1 MRFPPDLL
9 RQCWFLAGPTACGKT
24 AVGVALAERLDA
36 EVVSLDSMTLYRG
49 LNVGTAKPTATERG
63 SIPHHLLDVLD
74 PWAEFSVADYL
85 AAAERVCREIVD
97 RGRVP
102 LFVGGTGLYLRSL
115 LRGVFEGPSADWEYR
130 RRLEAQAGTHPPGWL
145 HAQLAQVDPAAAARL
160 HPADE
165 RRLIRA
171 LEIHHRTGRPAS
183 EQQQEPPLPPDQR
196 PPHVYW
202 LVPPRDWLYER
213 INTRVDQMIQQGLVD
228 EVRRLLADPRGL
240 SRTARQALGYK
251 EIIEHL
257 EGRRPLP
264 EAVERLK
271 TRTRQ
276 FAKRQH
282 TWFRHLEECR
292 PVPITGKESA
302 AEIAARILHLALPG
316 PDLPARQTA
325 EVDAPLL
332 DPSAG
337 GERPL

>member
-1 MRFPPDLL
+1 MRFPPELL

-24 AVGVALAERLDA
+24 AVGVALAERIDA

-49 LNVGTAKPTATERG
+49 LDVGTAKPTAAERHA
-63 SIPHHLLDVLD
+63 IPHHLLDLLD
-74 PWAEFSVADYL
+74 PWEEFSVAEYL
-85 AAAERVCREIVD
+85 AAAERVCREIVA

-115 LRGVFEGPSADWEYR
+115 LRGVFAGPAADWEYR
-130 RRLEAQAGTHPPGWL
+130 RRLEAQARTHSPGWL
-145 HAQLAQVDPAAAARL
+145 HEQLRQVDPAAAARL

-183 EQQQEPPLPPDQR
+183 EQQQEQPLPPEQR

-202 LVPPRDWLYER
+202 LVPPRHWLHQR
-213 INTRVDQMIQQGLVD
+213 INARVEQMLQQGLVE

-257 EGRRPLP
+257 EGGCPLP

-276 FAKRQH
+276 FAKRQY

-292 PVPITGKESA
+292 PVPITGEESA
-302 AEIAARILHLALPG
+302 AEIAARMMHLARSG
-316 PDLPARQTA
+316 PDVPAGPTA
-325 EVDAPLL
+325 PVETAARDAT
-332 DPSAG
+332 AG
-337 GERPL
+337 GQGRL